1 MLLNLQSLRAA
12 YRSGQLTPADVVREV
27 HTRLRASDENPVW
40 IHKIPEDVSISR
52 AESLG
57 SFREDLPLYG
67 IPFAIKDN
75 IDLAGVPTTAGCP
88 EFAYTPERSA
98 VTVERLIT
106 AGAIPIGKTNLDQ
119 FATGLVGTRSPYGAC
134 LSVFDARYISGG
146 SSSGSA
152 VAVASGLVS
161 FALGT
166 DTAGSGRV
174 PAAFNNIVGLKPT
187 RGAVSSS
194 GVVPACR
201 TLDCVS
207 IFALTCDDAAELL
220 RVAAGYD
227 ATDSYSR
234 APGQHL
240 AWPNEGFRFGVPSG
254 ELLEFFGDDDA
265 ASAFAAAV
273 ETLESI
279 GGRRVEFDFSAF
291 RDAAELLYAGPW
303 VAERLAAIQE
313 FADAHP
319 DALYPVTAKI
329 ILGARKLSAVDAFR
343 AMYRL
348 ADLEVPA
355 QHQWNN
361 MDFMLLPT
369 AARHYT
375 HEEIAA
381 EPIALNTRLGYYTNF
396 VNLLNLAG
404 VAVPC
409 GWRANSMPF
418 GVTLV
423 GPAWSDA
430 ALLQTAGRLHRASGG
445 ASAGKNLMELSTT
458 PAAGR
463 KWECPEGYVP
473 LAVCGAHLTGQ
484 PLNHQ
489 LTSARA
495 FLLECCRTSADY
507 RLYALRGTVPAK
519 PGLVLSKSGGA
530 AIEVEVWA
538 VPESTFGAFVA
549 AVPPPLAIG
558 TCTIYDGRKVKSFV
572 CEPWALA
579 EADEITHFG
588 GWRAW
593 LARREAAV
601 EVR

>member
-1 MLLNLQSLRAA
+1 
-12 YRSGQLTPADVVREV
+12 
-27 HTRLRASDENPVW
+27 
-40 IHKIPEDVSISR
+40 
-52 AESLG
+52 
-57 SFREDLPLYG
+57 
-67 IPFAIKDN
+67 
-75 IDLAGVPTTAGCP
+75 
-88 EFAYTPERSA
+88 
-98 VTVERLIT
+98 
-106 AGAIPIGKTNLDQ
+106 
-119 FATGLVGTRSPYGAC
+119 
-134 LSVFDARYISGG
+134 VFDARYISGG

-166 DTAGSGRV
+166 DTAGSGRI

-187 RGAVSSS
+187 RGALSTS

-207 IFALTCDDAAELL
+207 IFALTCEDAAELL
-220 RVAAGYD
+220 RVAEGYD
-227 ATDSYSR
+227 ATDSHSR
-234 APGQHL
+234 RSGQQR

-254 ELLEFFGDDDA
+254 GLLEFFGDDDA
-265 ASAFAAAV
+265 ASAFATAV
-273 ETLESI
+273 EMLESI
-279 GGRRVEFDFSAF
+279 GGRRIEFDFSAF

-313 FADAHP
+313 FAEAHP

-329 ILGARKLSAVDAFR
+329 ILGARKLTAVDAFR

-348 ADLEVPA
+348 ADLAVPA
-355 QHQWNN
+355 QQQWGK

-381 EPIALNTRLGYYTNF
+381 EPIALNTKLGYYTNF
-396 VNLLNLAG
+396 VNLLDLAG

-409 GWRANSMPF
+409 GWRANGLPF

-423 GPAWSDA
+423 GPAWSDD
-430 ALLQTAGRLHRASGG
+430 ALLETAGRLHRASGG
-445 ASAGKNLMELSTT
+445 ASAGKNLMEFSTK
-458 PAAGR
+458 PPVESSEW
-463 KWECPEGYVP
+463 KCPKGFVL

-489 LTSARA
+489 LISANA

-507 RLYALRGTVPAK
+507 RLYALKGTVPAK
-519 PGLVLSKSGGA
+519 PGLVFSKSGGA

-558 TCTIYDGRKVKSFV
+558 TCTIHDGRKVKSFV

-593 LARREAAV
+593 LARRDAAIQ
-601 EVR
+601 VRSEFV